1 MPADI
6 LISDGWDFGKLDIDD
21 TSVPVLTRDAI
32 GGDSFSSQLSGVGAW
47 ERGSVGL
54 NESNQAKGLL
64 PTGLAASV
72 R

>member
-32 GGDSFSSQLSGVGAW
+32 GGDSFSKSNKTTRELDNASAI
-47 ERGSVGL
+47 L
-54 NESNQAKGLL
+54 N
-64 PTGLAASV
+64 
-72 R
+72 